1 MTVTAPRDILDCM
14 TSQDWF
20 GKLFGDD
27 AWKPWRAF
35 VAACFGL
42 PLPKIGLDL
51 FQHCTGLPEPP
62 TQRFREIWAIVGR
75 RGGKSRIAAFIAM
88 YLAVFGNW
96 KDRLDPGEK
105 GIVFIMAVNRVQA
118 AVVFDYLKALFGHPE
133 LAGLISNETAD
144 TVELG
149 CLQVVIQVASS
160 SFRSTRGRTLVAC
173 VIDEVAFLY
182 DSESESA
189 LSAEELIRAL
199 RPSMLT
205 MPGSMLLAVSSPY
218 GKRGPLYD
226 TWKRHFGVPGSTLVW
241 RAPTLVMHPSLSRD
255 AYVMAKI
262 AEEREADPQAAA
274 SEYDAEWR
282 TGVANFLDRELLQSL
297 VVPGLKVRE
306 PQPGITYVAFVDA
319 AAGGADSYCAAIGH
333 IDARGVVHIDNLI
346 EYPPGSSPDAA
357 TAGIVEIL
365 RTYRVDGV
373 TGDNYAKLWTQEAY
387 TTRGVRYDRCNEVR
401 SDVYLASA
409 ASFLSGNVRL
419 LDHPRAIGQLANL
432 ERRTQR
438 GGKETV
444 GHSLGMHDDLAN
456 CIAGIVY
463 LLTAGKPIPGM
474 WDIRNLL
481 RPDGTAIHIPG
492 LEGPLWQH

>member
-14 TSQDWF
+14 TSPEWF
-20 GKLFGDD
+20 GKLFGGDE
-27 AWKPWRAF
+27 WEPWRTF

-42 PLPKIGLDL
+42 TLPEGGSDL
-51 FQHCTGLPEPP
+51 FQQCTGLPEPS
-62 TQRFREIWAIVGR
+62 TERSREIWAIVGR
-75 RGGKSRIAAFIAM
+75 RGGKSRIAAFVAM
-88 YLAVFGNW
+88 YGGW
-96 KDRLDPGEK
+96 KARLDAGER
-105 GIVFIMAVNRVQA
+105 GVIFVMAVNRTQA
-118 AVVFDYLKALFGHPE
+118 AVVFDYLRALFEHPSLAE
-133 LAGLISNETAD
+133 LVSNETAE
-144 TVELG
+144 TIELG
-149 CLQVVIQVASS
+149 RLQVVIQVASS

-182 DSESESA
+182 DSEAESA

-199 RPSMLT
+199 RPGMLT

-255 AYVMAKI
+255 DYVMGKI

-282 TGVANFLDRELLQSL
+282 VGVAAFLDRELLQSL
-297 VVPGLKVRE
+297 VIPGLKVRE
-306 PQPGITYVAFVDA
+306 PLPGITYIAFVDA

-333 IDARGVVHIDNLI
+333 VDGRGTTWIDNLI
-346 EYPPGSSPDAA
+346 EYPPGASPDAA
-357 TAGIVEIL
+357 AGIVDVL

-373 TGDNYAKLWTQEAY
+373 TGDNFAKLWTQEAY
-387 TTRGVRYDRCNEVR
+387 TSRGVRYDRCPEVR

-409 ASFLSGNVRL
+409 AAFLSGNVRL
-419 LDHPRAIGQLANL
+419 LDHPRSISQLANL

-444 GHSLGMHDDLAN
+444 GHPLGTHDDLAN
-456 CIAGIVY
+456 CIAGVVY
-463 LLTAGKPIPGM
+463 LATVGKPIPGL
-474 WDIRNLL
+474 WDIRKML
-481 RPDGTAIHIPG
+481 RPDGTAVHIPG
-492 LEGPLWQH
+492 LDGPLWQH